1 MASYESLIKIILWS
15 CSLFNLLTFCE
26 TDNTSDITH
35 YIRWTNN
42 VFLAVKNMK
51 NQSELLFHVI
61 LWVHTHLQ
69 PNKKEDFDK
78 TLLEYKIL
86 LETLIPMRQQKHSIE
101 SEKTILNILFEGKY
115 KNSTLQTL
123 KIRRESLEPQDNLM
137 KYDDAVKQRMNI
149 FRRVAAYYFNN
160 TKSSDD
166 LCQDY
171 YLHKCFVAGL
181 LNYIDNPK
189 IIKQKGGCSSY
200 GICAFDS
207 MDINGEWQI
216 KQYSFTA
223 QNKF

>member
-123 KIRRESLEPQDNLM
+123 KIRRESLEPQ
-137 KYDDAVKQRMNI
+137 A
-149 FRRVAAYYFNN
+149 
-160 TKSSDD
+160 SDD